1 MAQVDVRVG
10 AEVTTSDGH
19 KIGKVIEV
27 LTNEFFVEEGA
38 LIKHPRAFK
47 YDAVAQAT
55 PDRVTLSLDHDTV
68 KGTWN
73 EVTLTDAHGRDRH
86 VTQVGVP
93 RQIPTYDEL
102 QTTTG
107 GPPTGEEEV

>member
-1 MAQVDVRVG
+1 MANPTIHEG
-10 AEVTTSDGH
+10 TEVYTSDGH

-38 LIKHPRAFK
+38 LIKHTRAFR
-47 YDAVAQAT
+47 YDVVSQVT
-55 PDRVTLSLDHDTV
+55 PERVTLTLAQDGV

-73 EVTLTDAHGRDRH
+73 EVTLQDRHGRDRH

-93 RQIPTYDEL
+93 RQVPTYDEL